1 LADEIKNSAM
11 MSLEFQMMTNNLKNF
26 TPILIDHYVVMAKL
40 RKSKFDALLV
50 AGFTRQEALEITM
63 KTPITE

>member
-1 LADEIKNSAM
+1 
-11 MSLEFQMMTNNLKNF
+11 MMTNNLKNF